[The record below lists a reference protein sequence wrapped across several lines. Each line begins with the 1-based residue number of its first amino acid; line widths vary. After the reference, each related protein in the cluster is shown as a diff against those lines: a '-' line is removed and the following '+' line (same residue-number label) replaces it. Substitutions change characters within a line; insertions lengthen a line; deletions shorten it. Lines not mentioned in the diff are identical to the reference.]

1 MLWVNLYQSPKNNL
15 KSALF
20 KMPTDVI
27 IPALGESIA
36 SGILSAWKVKEG
48 SFVEID
54 QPIYELETDKI
65 TQEGLAEIAGTI
77 TFLAKEGDE
86 VEIGSSIA
94 QIDESTEKPSESE
107 APIANE
113 SEDNSSITK
122 SAEVKEPKEDDPSSD
137 GQSLKLESTTP
148 IEKDAVSIRD
158 EKDKL
163 MGRKYSPA
171 VTKLLA
177 ETGIDPESISGS
189 GKDGRITK
197 ADVLEASS
205 GELEEH
211 TSPKSNEKNPQEFKP
226 LDSANRST
234 RHPLSPIRKRIAQR
248 LVEAQQTAAILSTF
262 NEVDLSAVIALRK
275 AHQDAFVKEHG
286 IKLGFMSFF
295 VKAVVHSLKAVPAL
309 NVRIEGNELVEN
321 HYYDVSVAVG
331 TEKGLVVPVLR
342 DCEQMSFADIE
353 KAIIHYAEKAKA
365 GTISLED
372 MQGGCFTITNGGIYG
387 SMLSTPIINPP
398 QSGILGMHAI
408 QERPVVRNG
417 EIIIKPM
424 MYLALSYDHRVV
436 DGKEAVTFL
445 VKIKEAIEEPAR
457 LALGI

>member
-1 MLWVNLYQSPKNNL
+1 MPK
-15 KSALF
+15 
-20 KMPTDVI
+20 DVI

-77 TFLAKEGDE
+77 SFLAKEGDE

-94 QIDESTEKPSESE
+94 QIDESTGKPSESE
-107 APIANE
+107 AP
-113 SEDNSSITK
+113 STK
-122 SAEVKEPKEDDPSSD
+122 EAEETPSATESAEVKEPEEENPSSD
-137 GQSLKLESTTP
+137 AQSLELESP
-148 IEKDAVSIRD
+148 AIDKEEVSPSD
-158 EKDKL
+158 EKDKV
-163 MGRKYSPA
+163 MGRKQSPA
-171 VTKLLA
+171 VAKLLA
-177 ETGIDPESISGS
+177 ETGIDPESLSGS

-205 GELEEH
+205 RELKKPA
-211 TSPKSNEKNPQEFKP
+211 TPKSEEKNLGESK
-226 LDSANRST
+226 LLNSANRST
-234 RHPLSPIRKRIAQR
+234 RRPLSPIRKRIAQR

-262 NEVDLSAVIALRK
+262 NEVDLSSVMSLRK
-275 AHQDAFVKEHG
+275 AHQDSFVKEHG

-295 VKAVVHSLKAVPAL
+295 VKAVVHGLKAVPAL

-342 DCEQMSFADIE
+342 DCEKMSFADIE

-408 QERPVVRNG
+408 QERPVARNG

>member
-1 MLWVNLYQSPKNNL
+1 MPK
-15 KSALF
+15 
-20 KMPTDVI
+20 DVI

-77 TFLAKEGDE
+77 SFLAKEGDE

-94 QIDESTEKPSESE
+94 QIDESTGKPSESE
-107 APIANE
+107 AQ
-113 SEDNSSITK
+113 STK
-122 SAEVKEPKEDDPSSD
+122 EAEETPSATESAEVKEPEEENPSSD
-137 GQSLKLESTTP
+137 AKSLELESP
-148 IEKDAVSIRD
+148 AINKDEVSPPD
-158 EKDKL
+158 EKDQV
-163 MGRKYSPA
+163 MGRKQSPA
-171 VTKLLA
+171 VAKLLA
-177 ETGIDPESISGS
+177 ETGIDPESLSGS

-197 ADVLEASS
+197 ADVLVASS
-205 GELEEH
+205 RELKKPA
-211 TSPKSNEKNPQEFKP
+211 TPKSEEKNLGESK
-226 LDSANRST
+226 LMDSANRST
-234 RHPLSPIRKRIAQR
+234 RRPLSPIRKRIAQR

-262 NEVDLSAVIALRK
+262 NEVDLSAVMALRK
-275 AHQDAFVKEHG
+275 AHQDSFVKEHG

-295 VKAVVHSLKAVPAL
+295 VKAVVHGLKAVPAL

-342 DCEQMSFADIE
+342 DCEKMSFADIE

-408 QERPVVRNG
+408 QERPVARSG